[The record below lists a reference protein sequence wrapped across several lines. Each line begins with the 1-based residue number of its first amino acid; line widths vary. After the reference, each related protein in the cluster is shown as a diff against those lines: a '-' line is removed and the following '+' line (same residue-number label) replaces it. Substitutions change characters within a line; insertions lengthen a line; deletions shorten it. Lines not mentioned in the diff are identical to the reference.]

1 MRGGP
6 DAGQDM
12 HIVDRRLNPRG
23 KSLEN
28 RQRFLRRAKAL
39 VQRAVRD
46 SSESRGIEEVL
57 KGGEVSIPLDGLD
70 EPRLRRGSDGLQDH
84 VLPGNKKFVEGDVLP
99 RSGKRGGKPRDPG
112 EGAAEDAFRFVLT
125 REEFLDLFLDDLEL
139 PDLAKRK
146 LAEVESQGIRRAGYT
161 TSGSPANI
169 SVSRTVSR
177 ALARR
182 VALRRPRPELLAA
195 LEAELEDCSDE
206 ARRIELM
213 AEIEALKAK
222 IKRIPFID
230 PIDIRYRRFETVPKP
245 VAQAVMFCLMDVSGS
260 MSEHMKDLA
269 KRFYMLLY
277 VFLKRR
283 YKHVEIVFIRHT
295 HQAEEVD
302 EDTFFYSTES
312 GGTVV
317 STALEEMATIVAQ
330 RYRPEEWNI
339 YAAQASDG
347 DNLSSDS
354 AKSATLLSDTI
365 LPLCQYFAYLEVGR
379 DEDPMSSGVVPRQ
392 TDLWQTYDRVR
403 KADAPFAM
411 RKVWHR
417 RDIYPVFRELFQRRD
432 VQTAGA
438 E

>member
-1 MRGGP
+1 M
-6 DAGQDM
+6 AI
-12 HIVDRRLNPRG
+12 HIVDRRLNPG
-23 KSLEN
+23 SKSLEN

-39 VQRAVRD
+39 VQGAVKKSSQDRD
-46 SSESRGIEEVL
+46 IKDVL
-57 KGGEVSIPLDGLD
+57 EGGEVSVPIDGMD
-70 EPRLRRGSDGLQDH
+70 EPRFRREGGTRDM
-84 VLPGNKKFVEGDVLP
+84 VLPGNKKFIEGDMLP
-99 RSGKRGGKPRDPG
+99 RPNQGGGKGRGAG
-112 EGAAEDAFRFVLT
+112 EGDSEDAFRFVLS
-125 REEFLDLFLDDLEL
+125 RDEFVDLFLDDLEL

-195 LEAELEDCSDE
+195 LEAELAECSDE
-206 ARRIELM
+206 ARRTELM

-260 MSEHMKDLA
+260 MTEHMKDLA

-302 EDTFFYSTES
+302 EETFFYSTES

-317 STALEEMATIVAQ
+317 STALEMMASIVAQ
-330 RYRPEEWNI
+330 RYRPEDWNI

-354 AKSATLLSDTI
+354 AKSAALLSDGI

-432 VQTAGA
+432 VGVGA